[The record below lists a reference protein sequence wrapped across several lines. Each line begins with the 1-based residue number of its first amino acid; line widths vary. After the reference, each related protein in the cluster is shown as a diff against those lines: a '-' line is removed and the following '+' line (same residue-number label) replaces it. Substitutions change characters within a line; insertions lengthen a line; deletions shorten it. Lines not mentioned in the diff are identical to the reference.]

1 MDIDPLVIRLALI
14 GLLLLLSGFFSGTE
28 TALFS
33 LGRTRLRRLEE
44 ESETE
49 EDLLSRDRVSSL
61 LSRPRRLLISILIGN
76 ELVNISISILSAAA
90 FQVILCP
97 EKGPGQA
104 GGCPERWLF
113 VTLISTAIV
122 TPLLLIFGEITPKTL
137 AVRRSEAFAR
147 TVALP
152 IELFARAVFPVRWL
166 IKTLFGRIVDLAVGE
181 EPQGAEGRG
190 VITEEDLRTLVDMG
204 EKDGILDPSE
214 RELIQNVFE
223 FGDRIASNVMTP
235 RADVFSL
242 PENMPFSEVLQNIT
256 EEHFSR
262 IPIYEG
268 DKDNII
274 GILYA
279 NDLIPYKK
287 PGVSPPEELARL
299 ARTPYFVPETKKAD
313 ELFREFRSK
322 KIHMAIVVDEFGGIA
337 GLVTMEDLLEE
348 LFGEI
353 IDEDEVGETLYD
365 TLEDGSFLVSARL
378 PIERFNEITEAQF
391 QDESSDTIGGLVF
404 NRFGKLPVQ
413 GESIE
418 IEGYRF
424 QVRSITGTKIEQ
436 IEVRRLGLEPAPELL
451 SEIKADRGGE
461 RGIDEKDQGRSDA
474 ETDPSGRD
482 D

>member
-1 MDIDPLVIRLALI
+1 M
-14 GLLLLLSGFFSGTE
+14 
-28 TALFS
+28 
-33 LGRTRLRRLEE
+33 
-44 ESETE
+44 
-49 EDLLSRDRVSSL
+49 
-61 LSRPRRLLISILIGN
+61 
-76 ELVNISISILSAAA
+76 
-90 FQVILCP
+90 
-97 EKGPGQA
+97 
-104 GGCPERWLF
+104 
-113 VTLISTAIV
+113 
-122 TPLLLIFGEITPKTL
+122 
-137 AVRRSEAFAR
+137 
-147 TVALP
+147 
-152 IELFARAVFPVRWL
+152 
-166 IKTLFGRIVDLAVGE
+166 
-181 EPQGAEGRG
+181 G
-190 VITEEDLRTLVDMG
+190 VIMEEDLRTLVDMG
-204 EKDGILDPSE
+204 ERDGIFDPSE

-223 FGDRIASNVMTP
+223 FGDMIASKVMTP

-242 PENMPFSEVLQNIT
+242 PENMPFNEVLQHVT
-256 EEHFSR
+256 EKHFSR

-287 PGVSPPEELARL
+287 PGSKPPEELARL

-353 IDEDEVGETLYD
+353 IDEDEVGEALYD
-365 TLEDGSFLVSARL
+365 ILEDGSYLVSARL
-378 PIERFNEITEAQF
+378 PIEKFNEITGSDF
-391 QDESSDTIGGLVF
+391 QDEQSDTIGGLVF

-424 QVRSITGTKIEQ
+424 QVKNVMGTKIEQ
-436 IEVRRLGLEPAPELL
+436 IEVRRLGPDSIPEAISEGEAMSSADSDL
-451 SEIKADRGGE
+451 SD
-461 RGIDEKDQGRSDA
+461 
-474 ETDPSGRD
+474 RD

>member
-1 MDIDPLVIRLALI
+1 LDIDPLIIRLALI
-14 GLLLLLSGFFSGTE
+14 GLLLLLSGFFSGSE

-33 LGRTRLRRLEE
+33 LGRLQLRRREE
-44 ESETE
+44 EPGVE

-76 ELVNISISILSAAA
+76 ELVNISISILSAAVCQGIMCPGKA
-90 FQVILCP
+90 GAMGRAGTSGCLDQWIL
-97 EKGPGQA
+97 
-104 GGCPERWLF
+104 
-113 VTLISTAIV
+113 VTLVSTAVV

-147 TVALP
+147 TVAFP
-152 IELFARAVFPVRWL
+152 IDIFARVVFPVRWL
-166 IKTLFGRIVDLAVGE
+166 VRTLFGRIVDMAVGE
-181 EPQGAEGRG
+181 EPQDSDGMG
-190 VITEEDLRTLVDMG
+190 VIMEEDLRTLVDMG
-204 EKDGILDPSE
+204 ERDGILDPSE

-223 FGDRIASNVMTP
+223 FGDMIASKVMTP

-242 PENMPFSEVLQNIT
+242 PENMPFNEVLQHVT
-256 EEHFSR
+256 EKHFSR

-287 PGVSPPEELARL
+287 PGSKPPEELARL

-353 IDEDEVGETLYD
+353 IDEDEVGEALYD
-365 TLEDGSFLVSARL
+365 ILEDGSYLVSARL
-378 PIERFNEITEAQF
+378 PIEKFNEITGSDF
-391 QDESSDTIGGLVF
+391 QDEQSDTIGGLVF

-424 QVRSITGTKIEQ
+424 QVKNVMGTKIEQ
-436 IEVRRLGLEPAPELL
+436 IEVRRLGPDSIPEAISEGEAMSSADSDL
-451 SEIKADRGGE
+451 SD
-461 RGIDEKDQGRSDA
+461 
-474 ETDPSGRD
+474 RD